1 MSALKFQGWKTKL
14 FLLSVST
21 HGNTFSEQ
29 EIATGKRLNPGCF
42 SVQFNSVTQSCPTFC
57 HLMDSSTPGLPVH
70 HQLPE
75 FTQIHDHWV
84 GDASQPPH
92 PLLSAFPPPS
102 IFPSIKVFSTESVL
116 CNRWPKYWSFSL
128 STGPSNEYSG
138 LISFG
143 IFLQSKGLSRV
154 FSNTIIQ
161 KHQFFGAQ
169 LSL

>member
-1 MSALKFQGWKTKL
+1 MSALKFQSWKTKL

-21 HGNTFSEQ
+21 DGNTFSEQ
-29 EIATGKRLNPGCF
+29 EIASGKRLNPGCF

-75 FTQIHDHWV
+75 FTQIHVHWV
-84 GDASQPPH
+84 SDASQTPH

-116 CNRWPKYWSFSL
+116 CIRWPKYWSFSF
-128 STGPSNEYSG
+128 STSPSNDYSG

-143 IFLQSKGLSRV
+143 IFLQSKRLSRV
-154 FSNTIIQ
+154 FSNTTIQ
-161 KHQFFGAQ
+161 NHQFFGTQ
-169 LSL
+169 FSL